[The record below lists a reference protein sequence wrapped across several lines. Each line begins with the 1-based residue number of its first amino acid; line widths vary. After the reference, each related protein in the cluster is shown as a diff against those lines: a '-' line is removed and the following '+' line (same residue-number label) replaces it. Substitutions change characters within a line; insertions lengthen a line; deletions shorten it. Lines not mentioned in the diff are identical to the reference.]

1 MFNTSVCVNPGESVL
16 GKGLASWAKF
26 GRAVTKVGIKGNEEC
41 RIRNDTRGNP
51 RIMRQLHNIELA
63 QFLCNGDVRMRK
75 CLKYDIRKDTNSFG
89 VWYLHPSKWTTTERA
104 CTSDSSS
111 LEVRDQMFE
120 EVCDLPSTKGF
131 ISFCK
136 EKINQ
141 EPKFLKMTKKNHRKV
156 QWLDWHI
163 FQFPILCQVVNKYI
177 AWKVYKSRVSG
188 YQALHNTPSYWS
200 NWQAE
205 GIWVFAS
212 VCMVYCNNNIQE
224 NGWQKQW
231 LWQVW
236 GK

>member
-26 GRAVTKVGIKGNEEC
+26 GRAVTKVGIKGNEDC

-156 QWLDWHI
+156 Q
-163 FQFPILCQVVNKYI
+163 
-177 AWKVYKSRVSG
+177 
-188 YQALHNTPSYWS
+188 
-200 NWQAE
+200 
-205 GIWVFAS
+205 
-212 VCMVYCNNNIQE
+212 
-224 NGWQKQW
+224 
-231 LWQVW
+231 
-236 GK
+236 